1 MHTSDSDESCRIED
15 VLENPCHKSIAT
27 SLLVQNNSHASVYLK
42 SLNYSKIENETAQ
55 K

>member
-1 MHTSDSDESCRIED
+1 MSDGDESYIEVENTYH
-15 VLENPCHKSIAT
+15 VLHESIAT